1 MFKIIFAIVPI
12 LVILVFILTFAGI
25 ISPKFRAKMMGKQIK
40 ATKYMVDE
48 LKDDL
53 RDINTDLA
61 DASRDAIR
69 MRTSAVR
76 EGFTGDYSYCKHCG
90 SSIDSDSRFC
100 KKCGKEQ

>member
-1 MFKIIFAIVPI
+1 MFEVIFMIVPI

-53 RDINTDLA
+53 RDINTNLA
-61 DASRDAIR
+61 DVSRDSIR
-69 MRTSAVR
+69 MRTSAIR
-76 EGFTGDYSYCKHCG
+76 EGLTGDYSYCKHCG
-90 SSIDSDSRFC
+90 SSIDSDSSFC